1 MGGRAEEASGRVPI
15 TIKIP
20 HCYCCYRFLPSKN
33 NKDMMMMMMMM
44 VMMVMMVEL
53 RVERLT
59 FSRQIQTVCI
69 HIVVFQST
77 VATFH
82 SSISNQI
89 RYVSIG
95 SGPIRISE
103 YPLGNW

>member
-15 TIKIP
+15 RIKIP

-33 NKDMMMMMMMM
+33 NKDTMMM
-44 VMMVMMVEL
+44 MMVEL
-53 RVERLT
+53 RVERLM

-89 RYVSIG
+89 HYVSIG
-95 SGPIRISE
+95 SGPVRISE
-103 YPLGNW
+103 YPLGDR